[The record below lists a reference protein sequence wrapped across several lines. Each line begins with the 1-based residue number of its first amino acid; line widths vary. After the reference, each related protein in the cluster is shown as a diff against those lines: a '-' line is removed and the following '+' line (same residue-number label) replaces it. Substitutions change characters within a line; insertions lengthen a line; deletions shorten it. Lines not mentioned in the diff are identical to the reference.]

1 MPTWFFRP
9 SVPIRSYLKSEAVKR
24 ILDGKRFTAFV
35 VCRRYWS
42 INLKA
47 VRKLGSKQ
55 GGEYVDGIHFSFAGG
70 QIRSLLSLISYFAKG
85 ENRERYLG
93 IKIPPSLLKPDY
105 VDQARA
111 FANQLADGLE
121 PARTLAR
128 DDVG

>member
-1 MPTWFFRP
+1 
-9 SVPIRSYLKSEAVKR
+9 VPIRSYLKSEAARR
-24 ILDGKRFTAFV
+24 ILAGKRFTAFV